1 MILKLFSHLVH
12 RLDGSGNKID
22 GEVIEIYKEEIDGL
36 KLYCCPFCDFSPLAS
51 DIKFRKHLK
60 KEHPTKKIL
69 LKDSKKP
76 NDKNTLSD
84 NEKSS
89 IFSILN
95 NKENQALGISVHD
108 SKVCVTI
115 IHHIIYSKFLLDIS

>member
-1 MILKLFSHLVH
+1 
-12 RLDGSGNKID
+12 
-22 GEVIEIYKEEIDGL
+22 
-36 KLYCCPFCDFSPLAS
+36 
-51 DIKFRKHLK
+51 LK

-76 NDKNTLSD
+76 KDKNTLSD

-108 SKVCVTI
+108 SKDADGAPLIVISENPLVP
-115 IHHIIYSKFLLDIS
+115 SSPKENDICKNERGRE